1 MICTK
6 YEKFKRGKECCYM
19 PSWEYYIF
27 DDDYGKEETP
37 LDLVA
42 PEEIKDKKL
51 IPLLIPSGVSYD
63 LLSNEQKSK
72 VTCFFYSFMNRIKG
86 SYPEVISLEIER
98 GKCVKFLFQS
108 FTTVGFLDSPLVCYY
123 AINVLGRRNRLNIK
137 F

>member
-42 PEEIKDKKL
+42 PEEIKDKK
-51 IPLLIPSGVSYD
+51 
-63 LLSNEQKSK
+63 
-72 VTCFFYSFMNRIKG
+72 
-86 SYPEVISLEIER
+86 
-98 GKCVKFLFQS
+98 
-108 FTTVGFLDSPLVCYY
+108 
-123 AINVLGRRNRLNIK
+123 
-137 F
+137 

>member
-1 MICTK
+1 MFIICSLHCHFCPCK
-6 YEKFKRGKECCYM
+6 QYR
-19 PSWEYYIF
+19 
-27 DDDYGKEETP
+27 
-37 LDLVA
+37 
-42 PEEIKDKKL
+42 
-51 IPLLIPSGVSYD
+51 
-63 LLSNEQKSK
+63 
-72 VTCFFYSFMNRIKG
+72 FFSFMNRIKG